1 MKVAPAKVL
10 PAGIVAPGA
19 VDRQPGDR
27 VEDLDRRFR
36 RREQRRALDECRTAE
51 VGHDRITALD
61 RIFERQGRRPAGA
74 ERGRVG
80 QEVRRGPVRAAADAE
95 PAEVVGIEV
104 EERRR
109 ATGGDAGELDE
120 RLVKDDLML
129 RLAEEVDADRRLGVA
144 LADRGAGVELA
155 GTARDLVADERAQG
169 AVGGLRA
176 GVEIEAAGRPEAGRR
191 LRELTRR
198 GDVVLEASAAGD
210 AQAGVRARDV
220 EEPDP

>member
-1 MKVAPAKVL
+1 
-10 PAGIVAPGA
+10 
-19 VDRQPGDR
+19 
-27 VEDLDRRFR
+27 
-36 RREQRRALDECRTAE
+36 
-51 VGHDRITALD
+51 
-61 RIFERQGRRPAGA
+61 
-74 ERGRVG
+74 
-80 QEVRRGPVRAAADAE
+80 
-95 PAEVVGIEV
+95 
-104 EERRR
+104 
-109 ATGGDAGELDE
+109 
-120 RLVKDDLML
+120 ML
-129 RLAEEVDADRRLGVA
+129 CLAEEVDADRRLGVA

-176 GVEIEAAGRPEAGRR
+176 GVEIEAAGGPEAGRR